1 MVQRNYFISSK
12 FTLSTIRSFEVAKK
26 KKVLA
31 IFKFTKFK
39 FVSSILSCIFYLR
52 CNIAMRSHKVE
63 ISNTGNSIILY
74 INDRNRNET
83 DR

>member
-26 KKVLA
+26 KK
-31 IFKFTKFK
+31 KF
-39 FVSSILSCIFYLR
+39 SLSLNLLNLNLFRVYFRAFFIYV
-52 CNIAMRSHKVE
+52 AMRSHKVE